1 MMNKPR
7 YSQCSCEMALH
18 SGSTLPAQTTR
29 SYFALSRLL
38 DNYFKSRELLWKEAG
53 DLFNQSQRPDER
65 VDDFITR
72 LKRCAK
78 RLNITDDTL
87 HFAVIHGLRSPIRL
101 HVLQQGVQD
110 LEHTLRAARIAEAS
124 TATDPLTALLL
135 ETIKTTTQAAE
146 KQAAEIKD
154 LSMKVSALSASGI
167 TAPVAYTDNGQPV
180 TNAVGPTQTHSAPR
194 TF

>member
-1 MMNKPR
+1 M
-7 YSQCSCEMALH
+7 
-18 SGSTLPAQTTR
+18 
-29 SYFALSRLL
+29 
-38 DNYFKSRELLWKEAG
+38 REE
-53 DLFNQSQRPDER
+53 
-65 VDDFITR
+65 I
-72 LKRCAK
+72 
-78 RLNITDDTL
+78 NITDDTL

-154 LSMKVSALSASGI
+154 LSMKVSALSANWHHSTSGI
-167 TAPVAYTDNGQPV
+167 YGQR
-180 TNAVGPTQTHSAPR
+180 PTRHQRGR
-194 TF
+194 TKSDTFST

>member
-1 MMNKPR
+1 
-7 YSQCSCEMALH
+7 
-18 SGSTLPAQTTR
+18 
-29 SYFALSRLL
+29 
-38 DNYFKSRELLWKEAG
+38 
-53 DLFNQSQRPDER
+53 
-65 VDDFITR
+65 VDDFVTR

-110 LEHTLRAARIAEAS
+110 LEQTLRAARIAEAS

-146 KQAAEIKD
+146 KQAADIKD

-167 TAPVAYTDNGQPV
+167 TAPVAYTDNGQPS
-180 TNAVGPTQTHSAPR
+180 PTR
-194 TF
+194 